1 MIPVISSL
9 TPYTTAVPLMLVLAL
24 TAVKDAYDDYVREIK
39 NYIVFMH
46 EHTLEK
52 VINGSYYLK
61 IFSKDMLV
69 ILKSIIVNH
78 LCYEIT
84 EAIGFSRRKGGT
96 RLIIYSA

>member
-39 NYIVFMH
+39 DNVELIFMY
-46 EHTLEK
+46 
-52 VINGSYYLK
+52 INGDNFYLFFCL
-61 IFSKDMLV
+61 FSKDMLV
-69 ILKSIIVNH
+69 ILKSIIVNP

-84 EAIGFSRRKGGT
+84 ETIGFLRRKGGT
-96 RLIIYSA
+96 R